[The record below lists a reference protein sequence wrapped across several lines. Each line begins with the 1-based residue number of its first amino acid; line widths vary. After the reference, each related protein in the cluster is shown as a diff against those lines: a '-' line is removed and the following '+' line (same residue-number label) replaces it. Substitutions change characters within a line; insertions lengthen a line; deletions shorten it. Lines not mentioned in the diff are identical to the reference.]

1 MFMLGVLGEYIWRGL
16 DESRR
21 RPRYLIEGVAGGE
34 IAVEPEPHSQRGISS
49 PRIPSDEFVGAAAVK
64 PEPL

>member
-1 MFMLGVLGEYIWRGL
+1 MFMLGVLGGYIWRVF

-34 IAVEPEPHSQRGISS
+34 IADEPEPHSQRGISS
-49 PRIPSDEFVGAAAVK
+49 LRVPSDEFVGAAAVK
-64 PEPL
+64 REPL